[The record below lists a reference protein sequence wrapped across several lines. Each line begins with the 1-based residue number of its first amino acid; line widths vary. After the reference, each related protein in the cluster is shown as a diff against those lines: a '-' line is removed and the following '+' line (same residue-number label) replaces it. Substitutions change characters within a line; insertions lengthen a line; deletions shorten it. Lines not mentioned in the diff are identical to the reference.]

1 MAWLL
6 FLVFLGYAGY
16 EKLTSV
22 PPDTV
27 DKPYIMGAAFILA
40 ATAVVPFFVSYLL
53 TRATQLS
60 GRTPAIMIGFISAIT
75 LSVVGYGLV
84 WKYYGGV
91 VGLGGPFEEALKLGL
106 IPGLAMGVIL
116 ALDSLLR
123 RRA

>member
-16 EKLTSV
+16 EKLTAV

-27 DKPYIMGAAFILA
+27 DKPYIMGAALILA
-40 ATAVVPFFVSYLL
+40 ATAVVPFFISYLL
-53 TRATQLS
+53 TRATQLT
-60 GRTPAIMIGFISAIT
+60 GRTPAIMIGFISAVT

-84 WKYYGGV
+84 WKYYSGAV
-91 VGLGGPFEEALKLGL
+91 DLPVPFEDALKLGL
-106 IPGLAMGVIL
+106 IPGLAMGAIL
-116 ALDSLLR
+116 ALDSFLR